1 MVPVFEEIK
10 LNAPILLI
18 FAIDINPA
26 FLSKYLN
33 CPKGIYC
40 Q

>member
-1 MVPVFEEIK
+1 MVTVFEEIK

-26 FLSKYLN
+26 FLS
-33 CPKGIYC
+33 
-40 Q
+40 